1 MRINRLTVR
10 NFRGFEDKTVHFHPH
25 FNVLIGDN
33 GAGKTALLDALAIAA
48 GSLFLGFDGVPAPSI
63 TSSEVRVIKFEQ
75 GGAAF
80 IRKQYPV
87 VVEWTCEMEKQGFQ
101 QSLLPAQC
109 TRELTGDKRHT
120 TWVKARDMKKAGA
133 WMQAQ
138 IRQGKAL
145 NLPLI
150 AYYGTGRLWL
160 LKRFSEQ
167 DHEEVGERFDGYLD
181 CLSPASNP
189 KHLRDWMRRQTYAAL
204 QQNRRSGLL
213 DAIENAVCGCVEDCS
228 RFFYD
233 VGAEELRIALDD
245 GRLLPFD
252 ALSDGYRNMIAMA
265 ADMAWRAGVL
275 NPHFGRQ
282 APADTA
288 GIVLIDE
295 LDLHLHPKWQRRIVF
310 ELKQVFPKI
319 QFVATTHSPFI
330 VQNLRPGELINLDPT
345 AEPGIEYADRSP
357 EDIAEEVMGVE
368 LPQRSHRRQAMWEA
382 AEEYYRLLRR
392 IRDESH
398 PDVQKLKRQLD
409 KLLEPFADDPAY
421 QAFLKMERLAA
432 EGERAGAVHETA

>member
-133 WMQAQ
+133 WMPAQ

-167 DHEEVGERFDGYLD
+167 DHEEVGERFDG
-181 CLSPASNP
+181 
-189 KHLRDWMRRQTYAAL
+189 
-204 QQNRRSGLL
+204 
-213 DAIENAVCGCVEDCS
+213 
-228 RFFYD
+228 
-233 VGAEELRIALDD
+233 
-245 GRLLPFD
+245 
-252 ALSDGYRNMIAMA
+252 
-265 ADMAWRAGVL
+265 
-275 NPHFGRQ
+275 
-282 APADTA
+282 
-288 GIVLIDE
+288 
-295 LDLHLHPKWQRRIVF
+295 
-310 ELKQVFPKI
+310 
-319 QFVATTHSPFI
+319 
-330 VQNLRPGELINLDPT
+330 
-345 AEPGIEYADRSP
+345 
-357 EDIAEEVMGVE
+357 
-368 LPQRSHRRQAMWEA
+368 
-382 AEEYYRLLRR
+382 
-392 IRDESH
+392 
-398 PDVQKLKRQLD
+398 
-409 KLLEPFADDPAY
+409 
-421 QAFLKMERLAA
+421 
-432 EGERAGAVHETA
+432 